1 MDIMPAVDQ
10 ILLEIEQLSPEDQSR
25 LFHEL
30 NHKVLARR
38 FRDRASQGG
47 FPLPVSD
54 FELDQ
59 IVHETRREVL
69 RARDL

>member
-1 MDIMPAVDQ
+1 MSIMPTVDQ
-10 ILLEIEQLSPEDQSR
+10 IIQEIEQLSPEDQSR

-30 NHKVLARR
+30 SREVLAKR
-38 FRDRASQGG
+38 FRERASQGG

-59 IVHETRREVL
+59 IVHEARRETL
-69 RARDL
+69 RAHGL